1 MLNLVGHSL
10 IYFLVCYSHARY
22 FVTQLTFFFIHFID
36 PSTSNISSVDAA
48 DIQQDENAMMN
59 GDESATVSLEST
71 DIEDVVSNILSS
83 EFSEVYTFSFTY
95 AFSWQLGIMYVSS

>member
-1 MLNLVGHSL
+1 ML

-22 FVTQLTFFFIHFID
+22 FVTQLTFVFFIHFID

-59 GDESATVSLEST
+59 GD

-83 EFSEVYTFSFTY
+83 EFSEVYTFF
-95 AFSWQLGIMYVSS
+95 FPICF